1 MSTQDADNAFV
12 LAEHGLENLDYIHEA
27 AFKLGCKLHFDTW
40 FLEGARVENELLAN
54 DEHDDYKD

>member
-27 AFKLGCKLHFDTW
+27 AFKLADVGYGW
-40 FLEGARVENELLAN
+40 F
-54 DEHDDYKD
+54 